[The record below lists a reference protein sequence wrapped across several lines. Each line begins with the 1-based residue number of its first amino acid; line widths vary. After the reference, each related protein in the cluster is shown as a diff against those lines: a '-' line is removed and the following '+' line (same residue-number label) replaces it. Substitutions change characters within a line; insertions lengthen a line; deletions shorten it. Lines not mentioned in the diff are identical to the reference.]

1 MEYQTKCPM
10 CGSLW
15 AIELSDDQARRL
27 KEYRKGGRLI
37 QELLSDLNA
46 TEREFLKSDYCP
58 RCQEVI
64 FGNGETDKIKE
75 ME

>member
-1 MEYQTKCPM
+1 MKYKAECPM
-10 CGSLW
+10 CGSW
-15 AIELSDDQARRL
+15 WVIELSDDQATRL
-27 KEYRKGGRLI
+27 EEYRRGGRLI

-58 RCQEVI
+58 RCQEEI
-64 FGNGETDKIKE
+64 FGNGVTDKIKE